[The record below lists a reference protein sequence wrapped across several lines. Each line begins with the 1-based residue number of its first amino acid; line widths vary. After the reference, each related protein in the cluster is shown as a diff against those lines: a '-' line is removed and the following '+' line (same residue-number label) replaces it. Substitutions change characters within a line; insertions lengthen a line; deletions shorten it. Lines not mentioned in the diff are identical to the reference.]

1 MRFRGT
7 LVALLAVFALAALA
21 QTPAT
26 DVGIE
31 EHLGAQVPLDVTLRD
46 EQGREVK
53 LGDLID
59 KPTVLTLNYFR
70 CAGICSP
77 LLNGIVDVVK
87 KSDMAPGEEYQVL
100 TVSFDPT
107 DGPELAERKKTNY
120 FKQLPVTVP
129 PGAWRFLTGDA
140 AETKRL
146 ADAVGFGYRA
156 ETSTAGT
163 TEYVHPA
170 AVFILSPK
178 GKVIRYMY
186 GITYLPFDLKMAV
199 AEANAGRP
207 GPTIGKMLKFCYS
220 YDPAG
225 RKYELNVTRLAGVF
239 ILLFAGVFAAAV
251 AVRRKAAPPAAQ
263 EKSE

>member
-1 MRFRGT
+1 MRSRFVT
-7 LVALLAVFALAALA
+7 MTVLAALA
-21 QTPAT
+21 LAARAQAPGPA
-26 DVGIE
+26 VGID
-31 EHLGAQVPLDVTLRD
+31 EHLGAQVPLDVALKD

-77 LLNGIVDVVK
+77 LLNGIVDVVG
-87 KSDMAPGEEYQVL
+87 KSDMVPGKDFQVL

-107 DGPELAERKKTNY
+107 DGPDLAARKKANY
-120 FKQLPVTVP
+120 LKQLPVTVP
-129 PGAWRFLTGDA
+129 PEAWRFLTGDGVQ
-140 AETKRL
+140 TRRL

-156 ETSTAGT
+156 ETSAAGT

-170 AVFILSPK
+170 AIFILSPK

-199 AEANAGRP
+199 SEANAGRP
-207 GPTIGKMLKFCYS
+207 GPTINKLLKFCYS
-220 YDPAG
+220 YDPQG
-225 RKYELNVTRLAGVF
+225 RKYELNVTRVAGVL

-251 AVRRKAAPPAAQ
+251 AVRRKPAAPAP
-263 EKSE
+263 EGRPE

>member
-1 MRFRGT
+1 MRLRLAT
-7 LVALLAVFALAALA
+7 TALLTTLALAGLA
-21 QTPAT
+21 QTPGPA
-26 DVGIE
+26 VGIE
-31 EHLGAQVPLDVTLRD
+31 EHLGAPVPLDVVLKD
-46 EQGREVK
+46 EQGHDVK

-87 KSDMAPGEEYQVL
+87 KSDMAPGKDFQVL

-107 DGPELAERKKTNY
+107 DGPELAGRKKANY
-120 FKQLPVTVP
+120 LKQLPVTVP
-129 PGAWRFLTGDA
+129 EGAWRFLTGDGA
-140 AETKRL
+140 QTKRL

-156 ETSTAGT
+156 ETSAAGT

-170 AVFILSPK
+170 AIFILSPK
-178 GKVIRYMY
+178 GTVIRYMY

-207 GPTIGKMLKFCYS
+207 GPTINKLLKFCYS
-220 YDPAG
+220 YDPSG
-225 RKYELNVTRLAGVF
+225 RRYELNVTRVSGVI
-239 ILLFAGVFAAAV
+239 ILLFAGIFAAAV
-251 AVRRKAAPPAAQ
+251 AVRRRPAAPALE
-263 EKSE
+263 EKPR